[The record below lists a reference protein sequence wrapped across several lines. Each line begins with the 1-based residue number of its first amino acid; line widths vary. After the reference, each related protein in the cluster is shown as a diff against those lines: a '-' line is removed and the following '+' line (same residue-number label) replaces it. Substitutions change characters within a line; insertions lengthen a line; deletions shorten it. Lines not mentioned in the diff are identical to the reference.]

1 MRENICRY
9 EGHPLSF
16 PQVNFEYRPIK
27 EYSILEYR
35 PIKEEIPAY

>member
-1 MRENICRY
+1 
-9 EGHPLSF
+9 
-16 PQVNFEYRPIK
+16 VNFEYRPIK